1 MNNTNFHF
9 DREDYLDFLC
19 ANYYD
24 VRQFF
29 LDYDLI
35 LPMSED
41 LGFIR
46 NYLDDNLLEV
56 LECLFGWKNL
66 RQMEIVM
73 KKYETYKKNFRKERS
88 NRYGKNKI
96 RNNQAGHRRIFS
108 YTGC

>member
-1 MNNTNFHF
+1 MSNNNVHF

-24 VRQFF
+24 VRQFC

-41 LGFIR
+41 LGFIQ

-66 RQMEIVM
+66 RQMESVM
-73 KKYETYKKNFRKERS
+73 KKYETYKKNFRKERG

-96 RNNQAGHRRIFS
+96 RNN
-108 YTGC
+108 

>member
-96 RNNQAGHRRIFS
+96 RNN
-108 YTGC
+108 

>member
-1 MNNTNFHF
+1 MNENGLYFN
-9 DREDYLDFLC
+9 REDYLDFLC

-24 VRQFF
+24 VRQFC

-46 NYLDDNLLEV
+46 DYLDDNLLEV

-66 RQMEIVM
+66 RQMESVM
-73 KKYETYKKNFRKERS
+73 KKYETYEKNFKRKR
-88 NRYGKNKI
+88 
-96 RNNQAGHRRIFS
+96 
-108 YTGC
+108 